1 MKYIKKF
8 STSARYNT
16 FINGGEYVTPNI
28 CYIEENNDYIVKP
41 KSKSFFT
48 VRDTRTNIVYGPFY
62 FDEGMTAS
70 DYIES
75 TYMDEYPQLR
85 RTTGNELSISIK
97 MANGSSGNFFIVRS
111 QELIE
116 AKEYTVNSGNG
127 MSGGEPA
134 TL

>member
-8 STSARYNT
+8 STNTSYNT
-16 FINGGEYVTPNI
+16 FVSSGEYVTPNI
-28 CYIEENNDYIVKP
+28 CYIEENNDLIIKP

-48 VRDTRTNIVYGPFY
+48 VRDIRTNTVYGPFY

-75 TYMDEYPQLR
+75 TYMDEYTQLV
-85 RTTGNELSISIK
+85 RTTGNELSISLK
-97 MANGSSGNFFIVRS
+97 LANGSYGNFFIVRS

-127 MSGGEPA
+127 MSGAEPA
-134 TL
+134 SL